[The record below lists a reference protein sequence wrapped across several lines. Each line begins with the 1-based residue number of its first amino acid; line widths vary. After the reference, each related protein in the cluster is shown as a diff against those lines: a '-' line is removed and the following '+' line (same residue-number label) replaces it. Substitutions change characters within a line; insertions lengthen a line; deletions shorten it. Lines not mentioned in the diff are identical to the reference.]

1 MSKFYLVNDDK
12 RNIFILA
19 VNVTEFAIRD
29 TSDKTFVM

>member
-1 MSKFYLVNDDK
+1 MSKFYLVNNDK

-29 TSDKTFVM
+29 HF